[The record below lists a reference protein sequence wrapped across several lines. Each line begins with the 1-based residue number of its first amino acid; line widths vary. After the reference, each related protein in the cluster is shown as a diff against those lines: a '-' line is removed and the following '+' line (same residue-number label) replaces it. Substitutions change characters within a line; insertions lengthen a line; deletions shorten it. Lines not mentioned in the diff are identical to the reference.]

1 VVWEEEG
8 KYPNFLIELL
18 SPSTASV
25 DRTDKKELYQN
36 RFRTPEYFWFSPDT
50 FEFQGFRLIGDQYE
64 EISPNVNNWRW
75 SEQLGLYLGVEQGVL
90 RYWTEDGNLVLTPA
104 EAAQQAV
111 SVAQEAQSRAE
122 QAELR
127 AEQLA
132 QQLRSLGIEPE

>member
-1 VVWEEEG
+1 
-8 KYPNFLIELL
+8 
-18 SPSTASV
+18 
-25 DRTDKKELYQN
+25 
-36 RFRTPEYFWFSPDT
+36 
-50 FEFQGFRLIGDQYE
+50 
-64 EISPNVNNWRW
+64 
-75 SEQLGLYLGVEQGVL
+75 LYLGVEQGVL